1 MAARPVRLAGEDLI
15 NDRHVCALVD
25 GPDDGY
31 KHLLPFIVDGLD
43 RGDRA
48 FHIVDPQ
55 ARATHL
61 ERLSAAGVDVPAA
74 TASHQLDVRT
84 WTESFLRG
92 RRFNGSAQLA
102 YVKQSLGDGREFGFP
117 LTRYL
122 ASMQWTHDSEAVGD
136 LIGYEARLNELIRK
150 LPDVVI
156 CIYDLRQHSARTIA
170 DVLGVHPLVLVG
182 GVLRSSHGP
191 ARASARDRLLAAAS
205 QLFHENG
212 VQATGVDSI
221 VAEAGVA
228 KATFYRHFPSKDDLV
243 VAWLRDGRT
252 RWLDR
257 IRSEIEASAADADR
271 RIPLFFEAVADWLEA
286 DGYRGCPYLNSD
298 AEITESGHPAR
309 LIIRAYLQ
317 EVEDYLHD
325 LIAAARYRDSRT
337 LAAELQTLVAGSIS
351 LAVARSSRAP
361 VTTARGAAARLLA
374 TAKQA

>member
-1 MAARPVRLAGEDLI
+1 
-15 NDRHVCALVD
+15 
-25 GPDDGY
+25 
-31 KHLLPFIVDGLD
+31 
-43 RGDRA
+43 
-48 FHIVDPQ
+48 
-55 ARATHL
+55 
-61 ERLSAAGVDVPAA
+61 
-74 TASHQLDVRT
+74 
-84 WTESFLRG
+84 
-92 RRFNGSAQLA
+92 
-102 YVKQSLGDGREFGFP
+102 
-117 LTRYL
+117 
-122 ASMQWTHDSEAVGD
+122 
-136 LIGYEARLNELIRK
+136 
-150 LPDVVI
+150 
-156 CIYDLRQHSARTIA
+156 
-170 DVLGVHPLVLVG
+170 
-182 GVLRSSHGP
+182 
-191 ARASARDRLLAAAS
+191 LLAAAS